1 MAIFEKNL
9 RQLADS
15 INDEYIKKYVLE
27 FFLEN
32 LSELTP
38 HSISKTKN
46 YFIKNMKSLK
56 STRKHYDETKNFS
69 QIELKEFSFLYLIL
83 KNLTLFK
90 TNISLIENVKLFSK
104 ENEIIFSEVLNKL
117 KSYENLKE
125 DQLNIDDQVL
135 DKISKFSSIK
145 HILHKKNNDEVI
157 LKLLEEIL
165 KDLKNH
171 ELELRIIELESKFS
185 KDFSESTFKEI
196 KELKKSQKIN

>member
-1 MAIFEKNL
+1 M
-9 RQLADS
+9 
-15 INDEYIKKYVLE
+15 
-27 FFLEN
+27 
-32 LSELTP
+32 
-38 HSISKTKN
+38 
-46 YFIKNMKSLK
+46 
-56 STRKHYDETKNFS
+56 
-69 QIELKEFSFLYLIL
+69 
-83 KNLTLFK
+83 FK